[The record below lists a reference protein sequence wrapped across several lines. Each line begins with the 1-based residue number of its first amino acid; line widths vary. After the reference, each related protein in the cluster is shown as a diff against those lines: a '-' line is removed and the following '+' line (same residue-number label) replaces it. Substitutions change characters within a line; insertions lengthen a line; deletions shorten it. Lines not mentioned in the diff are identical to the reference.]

1 MKFVYGLAFNVCL
14 TNRLD
19 NLIFHPSKPEVLA
32 IIDWELSTLGDPLV
46 DLANECFAYYINA
59 EKSVL
64 PSKSLSER

>member
-1 MKFVYGLAFNVCL
+1 MIFNVYL
-14 TNRLD
+14 TPRLD

-46 DLANECFAYYINA
+46 DLANKCFAYYVTA

-64 PSKSLSER
+64 PSESLPERWFAIQ